1 MKTNALLLLIIL
13 AVGLTA
19 CGILVYDQSGPFI
32 IVCLLLL
39 LLLLLQLG
47 LMIYFVYKY
56 LGKEKTWRPGFP
68 VEEVKNEKLTDLS
81 TAVYLWQEGSLNNM
95 LRMVESL
102 ERALNEA
109 GYALTRET
117 GQLPGTLAMRSMPFA
132 DLQQIAAAIVRD
144 RERHWAPKQTPDM
157 VEDAVRQSQKTGYG
171 GLMLEELLE
180 TLRKR
185 GWRLQ
190 RVATPEKPTA
200 PMFWQLILDVEA
212 DESVSYLSISR
223 ALGRIGSTW
232 REDRS
237 LFSVEEQIVS
247 GGFEHSGIAGNDA
260 SPIRWA
266 VTTRLCTD
274 GAGFFPQAG
283 MMVLPTALQE
293 IKDFTPIP
301 GYFLARIIVQGTS
314 QDDRG
319 TMANLLQKAIFKMNC
334 GSAEDVEVNGD
345 AGYGVTAHVPDAM
358 YKTA

>member
-1 MKTNALLLLIIL
+1 MKPILIALVVLLMLGVGLPAYGIL
-13 AVGLTA
+13 AF
-19 CGILVYDQSGPFI
+19 DHSGSVM
-32 IVCLLLL
+32 IVCLLLA
-39 LLLLLQLG
+39 LG
-47 LMIYFVYKY
+47 LMIYMSRQHS
-56 LGKEKTWRPGFP
+56 GKEKAWRVGTP
-68 VEEVKNEKLTDLS
+68 VEESKNEKLTDLS
-81 TAVYLWQEGSLNNM
+81 TAVYLWQEGGLSTMIRM
-95 LRMVESL
+95 LESL

-109 GYALTRET
+109 GYALTRAT
-117 GQLPGTLAMRSMPFA
+117 GQVPGILAMRSIPFA
-132 DLQQIAAAIVRD
+132 GRQQIAAALVRD
-144 RERHWAPKQTPDM
+144 REQYWAPKQTAEM

-171 GLMLEELLE
+171 DRMLEELLE
-180 TLRKR
+180 SLRKR

-212 DESVSYLSISR
+212 DEGVPYVSISR

-237 LFSVEEQIVS
+237 LFSVEEQTVT

-260 SPIRWA
+260 SPVRWSA
-266 VTTRLCTD
+266 TTRLCTD
-274 GAGFFPQAG
+274 GAGFFPQTG
-283 MMVLPTALQE
+283 MMALPPALLE
-293 IKDFTPIP
+293 IKDAAPVP
-301 GYFLARIIVQGTS
+301 GRFVARILVQGTA

-345 AGYGVTAHVPDAM
+345 AGYGFTSHVPETM

>member
-1 MKTNALLLLIIL
+1 MKPILIALLILLML
-13 AVGLTA
+13 GAGLPA
-19 CGILVYDQSGPFI
+19 YGILVFDHSGPVM
-32 IVCLLLL
+32 IVCFLLA
-39 LLLLLQLG
+39 LG
-47 LMIYFVYKY
+47 IMSYMSRQRS
-56 LGKEKTWRPGFP
+56 GKEKAWCYGTP
-68 VEEVKNEKLTDLS
+68 VEESKNEKLTDLS
-81 TAVYLWQEGSLNNM
+81 TAVYLWQEGGLSTMIRM
-95 LRMVESL
+95 LESL
-102 ERALNEA
+102 ERALDEA

-117 GQLPGTLAMRSMPFA
+117 GQVPGILAMRSIPFA
-132 DLQQIAAAIVRD
+132 DRQQIAAALVRD
-144 RERHWAPKQTPDM
+144 REQYWAPKQTAEM

-171 GLMLEELLE
+171 ERMLEELLE
-180 TLRKR
+180 NLRKR

-212 DESVSYLSISR
+212 DEGIPYVSISR

-237 LFSVEEQIVS
+237 LFSVEAQTVT

-260 SPIRWA
+260 SPVRWS

-274 GAGFFPQAG
+274 GAGFFPQTG
-283 MMVLPTALQE
+283 MMALPPALLE
-293 IKDFTPIP
+293 IKDAAPVP
-301 GYFLARIIVQGTS
+301 GRFVARIIVQGTA

-345 AGYGVTAHVPDAM
+345 AGYGFTSHVPEPM